1 MCSEKHLAVCSL
13 HPPIRLWYRDMY
25 QPVIGIGKGQA
36 EYLYAHMSDY
46 MK

>member
-1 MCSEKHLAVCSL
+1 MYSEKHIAICSL
-13 HPPIRLWYRDMY
+13 HPPIRLWDRD
-25 QPVIGIGKGQA
+25 ISACDRDSKGQA